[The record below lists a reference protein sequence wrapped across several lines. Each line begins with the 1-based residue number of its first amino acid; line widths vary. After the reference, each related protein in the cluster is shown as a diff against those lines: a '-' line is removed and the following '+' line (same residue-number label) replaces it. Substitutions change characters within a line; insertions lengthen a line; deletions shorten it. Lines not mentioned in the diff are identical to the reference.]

1 MSIITDARALSAI
14 RTEWSAVVK
23 VREHMRK
30 LMTGPVGSIADGA
43 LHSVVYNLP
52 LLLAF
57 NVLEKVLRALKRQR
71 QIPGSSEQ
79 LGDLLDMFQGD
90 PSWLEWSV
98 LRDGERRRQAI
109 VGSGELF
116 SGVECLTDIEAV
128 EEQLG
133 AWKILE
139 SGKG

>member
-1 MSIITDARALSAI
+1 MPLITDARALATI
-14 RTEWSAVVK
+14 RTEWAAVVK

-30 LMTGPVGSIADGA
+30 LMSGPVGSIADGA

-98 LRDGERRRQAI
+98 LRDGERRRHAI
-109 VGSGELF
+109 GGSGELF

-133 AWKILE
+133 AWEILE
-139 SGKG
+139 SGRG